1 MFERSDGLE
10 RLIRR
15 RRQRRTYPEAAH
27 PREARV
33 PIVALATRVGAAAL
47 VAGASAAEA
56 TQMILRLGIA
66 LEVPLHVDVTYTS
79 IMVSAPDIGGSAPVT
94 MVRTV
99 PALARDY
106 ARLGHLVGIV
116 DRVCA
121 AELEP
126 AEASRQL
133 KERELS
139 GMEYRRWVRFGAA
152 FAQGASICALL
163 GGVLLE
169 MVVAGLAT
177 FFIALLT
184 VGQQQRRGSYF
195 FTQVAAGAIPTVLA
209 IALMY
214 VRRFGV
220 DQLWALSPS
229 LVVASGMVSMLAG
242 MGVVAAAQDAL
253 DGYFITAGARV
264 IELVMRTGGLIL
276 GVAGVLWLGVRIGAP
291 AYLAPEATPV
301 HHPVVQ
307 VLAASC
313 FAVALGIVSGLGP
326 RGALIVGAFGG
337 LGWTAHLLA
346 IGPVGGD
353 YAIAA
358 GLAATVVGLLAHVL
372 AQRLGPPAIAIITV
386 AIAPLMPG
394 MILYRALFRLV
405 VGIPAVHPGDTANEL
420 LMLAVMTGIGLAL
433 GSSVGAV
440 LGRRL
445 ALPTD
450 RVARLATLIA
460 LGRGRL
466 RKG

>member
-163 GGVLLE
+163 GGVALDML
-169 MVVAGLAT
+169 VAGLAT
-177 FFIALLT
+177 VLIAMLT
-184 VGQQQRRGSYF
+184 VGQQVRRGSYF
-195 FTQVAAGAIPTVLA
+195 FTQVAAGAIPTALA
-209 IALMY
+209 VMLMY
-214 VRRFGV
+214 LRRFGV
-220 DQLWALSPS
+220 DELWTLSPA

-264 IELVMRTGGLIL
+264 VELLMRTGGLIL
-276 GVAGVLWLGVRIGAP
+276 GVAGVLWLAVRIGAP
-291 AYLAPEATPV
+291 AYLAPEAVTPP
-301 HHPVVQ
+301 HPVVQ
-307 VLAASC
+307 IVAAGA
-313 FAVALGIVSGLGP
+313 FTVALGVVSGLGP
-326 RGALIVGAFGG
+326 RGAVIVGAFGA
-337 LGWTAHLLA
+337 LGWAAYLLA
-346 IGPVGGD
+346 LTPVGGE
-353 YAIAA
+353 YPIAA
-358 GLAATVVGLLAHVL
+358 GLAAAVVGLLAHL
-372 AQRLGPPAIAIITV
+372 MARKLGPPAVAIITV
-386 AIAPLMPG
+386 GIAPLMPG
-394 MILYRALFRLV
+394 MFLYRALFRLV
-405 VGIPAVHPGDTANEL
+405 VGTPAVHPRDTAEEL
-420 LMLAVMTGIGLAL
+420 FMLAALTGIGLAL
-433 GSSVGAV
+433 GSSVGAAV
-440 LGRRL
+440 GRRL
-445 ALPTD
+445 AQPTE
-450 RVARLATLIA
+450 RVARLATQIA

-466 RKG
+466 RE